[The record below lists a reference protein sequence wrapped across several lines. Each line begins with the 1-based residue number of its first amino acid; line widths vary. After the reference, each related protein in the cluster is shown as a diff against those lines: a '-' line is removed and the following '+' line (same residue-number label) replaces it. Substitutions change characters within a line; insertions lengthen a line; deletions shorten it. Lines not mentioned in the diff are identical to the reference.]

1 MNLRFLACSV
11 DTFTSA
17 LDTTAHMLAYTDI
30 TYILFLNMNNG
41 FGTVWLPCLFWWN
54 LGGNGKNR
62 LDKIYMMGID
72 NK

>member
-41 FGTVWLPCLFWWN
+41 FGTLSGFRVFF
-54 LGGNGKNR
+54 GGNWEVMA
-62 LDKIYMMGID
+62 KIVSTRFT
-72 NK
+72 